1 MPAALLE
8 GTPSLT
14 VLDHGLISSNPDDY
28 VHVRH
33 IVQKNPARCSH
44 GNSLNVAK
52 NTTSIGMENADGAD
66 GSC

>member
-1 MPAALLE
+1 MPATLLE
-8 GTPSLT
+8 RTSSLT
-14 VLDHGLISSNPDDY
+14 VLDHGLISPNPDDY

-52 NTTSIGMENADGAD
+52 NSTSIVTEKAGGAD